1 MAATL
6 LLMMM
11 VMTSPTRSFS
21 LSSSSSFVKCKRR
34 RKMKKREREREVRDA
49 EPTTPAHRR
58 QERGEREICVS
69 VCTRSILPSS
79 LDRYA
84 RRKELIH
91 TL

>member
-1 MAATL
+1 ME
-6 LLMMM
+6 
-11 VMTSPTRSFS
+11 
-21 LSSSSSFVKCKRR
+21 
-34 RKMKKREREREVRDA
+34 KREGEREKEREVRDA
-49 EPTTPAHRR
+49 EPAHRR
-58 QERGEREICVS
+58 QERGEGEREICVS